1 MEKEFIQIASSAVQG
16 LEIRKCIFYNILI
29 SRNEA
34 KCSLLLLLFLLL
46 FGSFGHA
53 QEFSLAQAQHN
64 GTVINQDLAI
74 QVAFDKTLF
83 LVFPEEVLSVDRGNR
98 DLLAQKDQAAI
109 NILKVKSN
117 TRNFRPTNL
126 HVVTAAGK
134 LYSFEVSY
142 SERLPVSTID
152 MGQLEEGT
160 GKQARFGFAHDVADF
175 RESVNFILGRPL
187 TKIRKSARNGAAVY
201 FFGAYQKDR
210 VIYLHLGIENFKS
223 LPMDMGD
230 PEFLIRDKKIAKRTT
245 VREEPVT
252 AEHEYFS
259 GGRMQ
264 GKIPAKHLVF
274 AFSRF
279 GIADG
284 KYLDITLPEQN
295 GDRKLQLKIKG
306 KDLLNAEPIPFV
318 QP

>member
-1 MEKEFIQIASSAVQG
+1 MKKSFRHI
-16 LEIRKCIFYNILI
+16 I
-29 SRNEA
+29 S
-34 KCSLLLLLFLLL
+34 LQD
-46 FGSFGHA
+46 GSFENTAGAKHPAKGVHTLWALLSLCFLCSSFINA
-53 QEFSLAQAQHN
+53 QDMQSEEAQYQQ
-64 GTVINQDLAI
+64 TVVKGDMHI

-98 DLLAQKDQAAI
+98 DLLAQKDQAAL

-134 LYSFEVSY
+134 LYSFEVSFR
-142 SERLPVSTID
+142 EQLPLNTID
-152 MGQLEEGT
+152 MGQFQPAS

-175 RESVNFILGRPL
+175 RESVSYILGRPL
-187 TKIRKSARNGAAVY
+187 TKIRKSARNGALVY

-223 LPMDMGD
+223 LPMDMGE
-230 PEFLIRDKKIAKRTT
+230 PEFLIRDKKLPKRTS
-245 VREEPVT
+245 VREEKMT
-252 AEHEYFS
+252 AKHEYFS

-264 GKIPAKHLVF
+264 GRIPAKHLVF
-274 AFSRF
+274 AFSQF
-279 GIADG
+279 GIAEG
-284 KYLDITLPEQN
+284 KYLEILLPEKN

-306 KDLLNAEPIPFV
+306 KDLLNAAPIPFV